1 MSDGHEYK
9 RRRFRCK
16 GWNGTSVMR
25 FLVRFLGFLFTAGT
39 VVFLVGVAGVAGG
52 IWHFSRD
59 LPDYSQLQDYEPP
72 VMTRVHA
79 SDGALL
85 GEYSKERR
93 LYLPIQAMPKLVTNA
108 FLAAEDKNFYEHGG
122 IDFTGM
128 ARAAVAYAQN
138 FGSNKRPQ
146 GASTITQQVAK
157 NFLLTNEVSFT
168 RKIKEALLAMRIERA
183 YSKDRILEL
192 YLNEIYLGLGAYG
205 IAAASLVYFDKSVN
219 ELTIAEAAYLAALP
233 KAPGTLH
240 PVRNRDRSTERRNY
254 VIDRLVENGWIKQA
268 DADKARKEP
277 LVVASR
283 SNAAHTFAGEYFA
296 EEVRRDIFER
306 YGEKKLY
313 EGGLSVR
320 TTLDPKLQVMARKT
334 VAAGLVNFDEAQG
347 WRGAMSKLDISGD
360 WGVKL
365 AEVKSLSDISPWR
378 MAVVL
383 ETSDQSARIGFQP
396 GRELGG
402 ATSKDRQTGLITLEG
417 VRWARAA
424 SASARGKPPSAVS
437 QILSPGDVIYAD
449 PLFGKDGNAVEGQ
462 YRLRQIPEVSG
473 AMVAMDPWTG
483 RVVAMVGGF
492 SFDQSQ
498 FNRATQAYRQPGS
511 TFKPLV
517 YSAAMDNGYTPS
529 TIMIDGPIEIEQGQ
543 GGVWRPEN
551 FSVGSYRGPI
561 TLREALKWSVNTVTV
576 RLAQDVGMPLI
587 NEYAKRFGVYEELP
601 NYLSYSLGAGET
613 TVMRMVTAYSM
624 FANGGRRV
632 KPTLI
637 DRIQDR
643 YGRTIFR
650 HDARECRGCDAPGGW
665 KNQPEPQLVDR
676 REQVLDS
683 MTAYQITSMLEGVV
697 QGGTAS
703 VMREVGKPIAGKTG
717 TTSDGKDVWFIG
729 FSQDLVVGLYLGY
742 DKPRSLGRAAQGGHT
757 AAPIVKDFMKLALA
771 NKPATPFKISRRHQA
786 GPRRCQER
794 HASQPRRRGRP
805 HDPGSVQAGHR
816 AAGQLLRRWRCR
828 PGWTRATG
836 NLARRRQYHSP
847 RNRPALL
854 ADCALR
860 RTPLHPSDIIR
871 K

>member
-1 MSDGHEYK
+1 
-9 RRRFRCK
+9 
-16 GWNGTSVMR
+16 MR
-25 FLVRFLGFLFTAGT
+25 LLVRFLGFLFTAGT
-39 VVFLVGVAGVAGG
+39 VVFLVGVVGAAGA
-52 IWHFSRD
+52 IWHFSKD
-59 LPDYSQLQDYEPP
+59 LPDYSQLRDYEPP

-85 GEYSKERR
+85 GEYAKERR
-93 LYLPIQAMPKLVTNA
+93 LYLPIQAVPKLVINA

-122 IDFTGM
+122 IDFSGM
-128 ARAAVAYAQN
+128 ARAVVLYAQN
-138 FGSNKRPQ
+138 FGSNRRPQ

-157 NFLLTNEVSFT
+157 NFLLTNEVSFA

-183 YSKDRILEL
+183 YSKDHILEL

-205 IAAASLVYFDKSVN
+205 IGAASLVYFDKSVN
-219 ELTIAEAAYLAALP
+219 DLTVAEAAYLAAMP
-233 KAPGTLH
+233 KAPGALH
-240 PVRNRDRSTERRNY
+240 PVRNRDRAIERRNY
-254 VIDRLVENGWIKQA
+254 VIDRLLENGWIKQA
-268 DADKARKEP
+268 EAEKARKDP
-277 LVVASR
+277 LVVTNR
-283 SNAAHTFAGEYFA
+283 SNTARTFAGEYFA
-296 EEVRRDIFER
+296 EEVRRDILER

-334 VAAGLVNFDEAQG
+334 MAAGLVNFDEAQG
-347 WRGAMSKLDISGD
+347 WRGATSKLDISGD

-365 AEVKSLSDISPWR
+365 ADVKSLADISPWR

-396 GRELGG
+396 IHELGG
-402 ATSKDRQTGLITLEG
+402 AISRERQTGLITLEG
-417 VRWARAA
+417 VKWAKPVGG
-424 SASARGKPPSAVS
+424 ARGKTQASVS

-462 YRLRQIPEVSG
+462 YRLRQLPEVSG

-483 RVVAMVGGF
+483 RVLAMVGGF

-517 YSAAMDNGYTPS
+517 YSSAIDNGYTPS
-529 TIMIDGPIEIEQGQ
+529 SIMVDGPIEIDQGQ
-543 GGVWRPEN
+543 AGVWRPEN
-551 FSVGSYRGPI
+551 FSVGKYRGPI
-561 TLREALKWSVNTVTV
+561 TLREALKWSINTVTV
-576 RLAQDVGMPLI
+576 RLAQDIGMPLI
-587 NEYAKRFGVYEELP
+587 GEYAKRFGVYDELP
-601 NYLSYSLGAGET
+601 NYLSYALGAGET
-613 TVMRMVTAYSM
+613 TVMRMVTAYSI

-643 YGRTIFR
+643 YGHSIFK
-650 HDARECRGCDAPGGW
+650 HDARECRGCDAPEGW

-683 MTAYQITSMLEGVV
+683 LTAYQITSMMEGVV

-717 TTSDGKDVWFIG
+717 TTSDGKDVWFVG
-729 FSQDLVVGLYLGY
+729 FSPDLVVGLYLGY

-757 AAPIVKDFMKLALA
+757 AAPIAKDFMKLALA
-771 NKPATPFKISRRHQA
+771 DKPATPFKVPA
-786 GPRRCQER
+786 GMRLVQV
-794 HASQPRRRGRP
+794 
-805 HDPGSVQAGHR
+805 DPKTGAR
-816 AAGQLLRRWRCR
+816 AR
-828 PGWTRATG
+828 PGEGTRTILEAFKPGTAPTDSYAVMG
-836 NLARRRQYHSP
+836 VGVDDGRLPPMQAP
-847 RNRPALL
+847 G
-854 ADCALR
+854 DVG
-860 RTPLHPSDIIR
+860 SDIMR
-871 K
+871 PGTGSLY